1 MTDHLQPTA
10 SGLQPELSVKCFE
23 VERFLAMPP
32 GDKLDAMLALVG
44 FARGDVCE
52 HHGETEFDRA
62 AWNCL
67 ADLRDR
73 LTETANLG
81 ARLRLRTDLLAPLP
95 AIHAEKYKDKEVNRA
110 AAGTV
115 IHNGGLDFGWH
126 WNGFRTWK
134 RLPAKVRHAAWHALA
149 AVCEICVQGRAQELW
164 GGVSLPRWR
173 APRIDILAGLH
184 LVGLR
189 HVADTGPAAS
199 PPFTPGRVVTPEG
212 AGPDTAPLPPPHTNG
227 QHRNPV

>member
-62 AWNCL
+62 AWNLL

-73 LTETANLG
+73 LTETANLA

-126 WNGFRTWK
+126 WNGFKTWK
-134 RLPAKVRHAAWHALA
+134 RLPAAVRTVTRQALSICGD
-149 AVCEICVQGRAQELW
+149 VCIAGEAQERW

-173 APRIDILAGLH
+173 APRLDILEGMH

-189 HVADTGPAAS
+189 HELMRGKYATWWHDKY
-199 PPFTPGRVVTPEG
+199 VTPKDREES
-212 AGPDTAPLPPPHTNG
+212 T
-227 QHRNPV
+227 